1 MTDALSLA
9 QTTMLLS
16 QHFAKHEGLAT
27 FANMNAL
34 LSLIEHES
42 QPLLHFW
49 MLDNNVIM
57 GLRDADLPHLEQAYP
72 ILEEHGYVGF
82 VRNSGGLAVVSDPG
96 VLNVSL
102 FFPPSLLKMGV
113 NEAYDQMKLL
123 VDRAFPELPIEAGEI
138 PRSYCPGT
146 YDLSV
151 NGHKIAGMS
160 QRRRN
165 GGTVIMLYLSVNG
178 NQNARAQLIHDFY
191 TVGLGHE
198 ENKWDFPDVDPGTMM
213 NVGDLLPQSLTIEE
227 AQARFVKAAQLSGTQ
242 LAKQH
247 LADLMAEP
255 EFGAQ
260 IDFETKRLLQH
271 QPTFNQPDQTAD

>member
-1 MTDALSLA
+1 MIDALALA
-9 QTTMLLS
+9 PTTMLLS
-16 QHFAKHEGLAT
+16 QHFKQADGLAT
-27 FANMNAL
+27 FSNMNAL
-34 LSLIEHES
+34 LSLIEHEN

-49 MLDNNVIM
+49 LLDNTVIM
-57 GLRDADLPHLEQAYP
+57 GLRDADVPHLSAAHKV
-72 ILEEHGYVGF
+72 LTDHGYSGF
-82 VRNSGGLAVVSDPG
+82 IRNSGGLAVVADAG
-96 VLNVSL
+96 VLNISL
-102 FFPPSLLKMGV
+102 FFPPSLVKLGV
-113 NEAYDQMKLL
+113 DDAYEQMKLL
-123 VDRAFPELPIEAGEI
+123 VDRAFPELPIDAGEVA
-138 PRSYCPGT
+138 RSYCPGT

-213 NVGDLLPQSLTIEE
+213 NVGDLLPQSLTIE
-227 AQARFVKAAQLSGTQ
+227 AARQRFIDAAQQSGTQ

-247 LADLMAEP
+247 LATLMQEP
-255 EFGAQ
+255 EFGAHL
-260 IDFETKRLLQH
+260 DFEAKRLSQH
-271 QPTFNQPDQTAD
+271 QPSF

>member
-1 MTDALSLA
+1 MKPGDHMTDALSLA
-9 QTTMLLS
+9 PTTMLLS
-16 QHFAKHEGLAT
+16 QHFNQADGLAT
-27 FANMNAL
+27 FSHMNAL
-34 LSLIEHES
+34 LSLIEHEQ

-49 MLDNNVIM
+49 MLDNNIIM
-57 GLRDADLPHLEQAYP
+57 GLRDADLPHLDDAYQV
-72 ILEEHGYVGF
+72 LTDHGYVGF
-82 VRNSGGLAVVSDPG
+82 IRNSGGLAVVADPG
-96 VLNVSL
+96 VLNISL

-113 NEAYDQMKLL
+113 DEAYEQMKLL
-123 VDRAFPELPIEAGEI
+123 VDRAFPELPIVAGEV

-165 GGTVIMLYLSVNG
+165 GGIVIMLYLSVVG

-213 NVGDLLPQSLTIEE
+213 NVGDLLPQSLTIEDTK
-227 AQARFVKAAQLSGTQ
+227 QRFIDAAKQSGTS
-242 LAKQH
+242 LAEQH
-247 LADLMAEP
+247 LADLMQEP
-255 EFGAQ
+255 EYAARLK
-260 IDFETKRLLQH
+260 FEAERLQQH
-271 QPTFNQPDQTAD
+271 QPNIND